1 MDVIHCVND
10 DFPDLQRQQNA
21 IRLDDNL
28 NEIGWAKSKKVFGL
42 VIKIRSLYSKTIYF
56 SFDSTCTF

>member
-28 NEIGWAKSKKVFGL
+28 NEIG
-42 VIKIRSLYSKTIYF
+42 
-56 SFDSTCTF
+56 